1 VKKNDNVDPAA
12 PLIAI
17 IPVASSPLVE
27 TGASS
32 GPTRSPEPAPPVG
45 PSETVVT
52 FATWWGLAFG
62 LAIAIAVADLLRH
75 AQHEAQPGQPAD
87 QQRQGPA

>member
-1 VKKNDNVDPAA
+1 
-12 PLIAI
+12 
-17 IPVASSPLVE
+17 
-27 TGASS
+27 
-32 GPTRSPEPAPPVG
+32 
-45 PSETVVT
+45 VVT